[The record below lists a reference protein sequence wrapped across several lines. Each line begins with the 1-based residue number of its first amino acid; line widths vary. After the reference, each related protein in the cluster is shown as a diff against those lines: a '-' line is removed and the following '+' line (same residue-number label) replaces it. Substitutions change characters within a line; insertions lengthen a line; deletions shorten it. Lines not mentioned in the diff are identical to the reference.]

1 MVIVERKRENVRTD
15 GERRR
20 ANKQYMS
27 PKITKKT
34 SLDAKA
40 HTSTHTSM
48 RKRHVLNVHF

>member
-1 MVIVERKRENVRTD
+1 MIVERKRENVRTD